1 MPMTE
6 YDETGQDVTWDKVPV
21 TEDDAQE
28 SGNVLESL
36 DCVLVRGTGSN
47 AAETKVIQ
55 ILLLLRPPFIRTQK
69 SPSLSRADFGIWP
82 E

>member
-1 MPMTE
+1 MPVTE
-6 YDETGQDVTWDKVPV
+6 DDQAGQDVTRDQVPV

-36 DCVLVRGTGSN
+36 DCVLIRGTGGD

-69 SPSLSRADFGIWP
+69 SPPLSRADFGIWP